1 MVRSEICLTM
11 KEIDRLKTIQAVVD
25 GHLTAS
31 IAAGRLGLSTRQVYR
46 LVDRY
51 RASGPL
57 GLRSRLVGRASNH
70 QLPAGVK
77 ERAYQLI
84 AMHYPDFGPTL
95 ACEKLAEQ
103 HGINLAKETIRQM
116 MIASGLWL
124 PRRQR
129 APKVQQPR
137 VRRACL
143 GELVQIDGCDHRWF
157 EERGPACTAIVFVDD
172 ATSRIMA
179 MRFVESEST
188 LAYFE
193 TLRDYLLA
201 HGKPQAL
208 YSDKASVFRINK
220 QGINGDG
227 QTQFSRALD
236 ELNIDGMCANT
247 SSAKGRVERA
257 HLTLQDRLV
266 KELRLQGIDNMV
278 DANTWLPSFLEGY
291 NQRFGKAPL
300 HDFNVHRAID
310 DPSILDK
317 ILVWKEYRRVSKR
330 LSLQYDKR
338 LYMLEDTP
346 EQRGLIGREI
356 SVFHYPSGQILLVDT
371 HDRELKY
378 TIYDKLP
385 VINQGEIVENKRL
398 GHALLVAKAI
408 QAKRDNARSRSAP
421 STPGVNRRRA
431 RVEGQYRP
439 RELSEVD
446 YLQALQEVNDSFV
459 SIAESHA
466 ELASVKEAPLSQPR
480 RS

>member
-77 ERAYQLI
+77 EQAYQLI

-157 EERGPACTAIVFVDD
+157 EERGPACTAMLRAVSWPCVLSKANRHWLILKHC
-172 ATSRIMA
+172 ATTCLPTVNHKHSIA
-179 MRFVESEST
+179 IK
-188 LAYFE
+188 
-193 TLRDYLLA
+193 
-201 HGKPQAL
+201 HL
-208 YSDKASVFRINK
+208 YSELTNK
-220 QGINGDG
+220 
-227 QTQFSRALD
+227 
-236 ELNIDGMCANT
+236 E
-247 SSAKGRVERA
+247 
-257 HLTLQDRLV
+257 
-266 KELRLQGIDNMV
+266 
-278 DANTWLPSFLEGY
+278 
-291 NQRFGKAPL
+291 
-300 HDFNVHRAID
+300 
-310 DPSILDK
+310 
-317 ILVWKEYRRVSKR
+317 
-330 LSLQYDKR
+330 
-338 LYMLEDTP
+338 
-346 EQRGLIGREI
+346 
-356 SVFHYPSGQILLVDT
+356 
-371 HDRELKY
+371 
-378 TIYDKLP
+378 
-385 VINQGEIVENKRL
+385 
-398 GHALLVAKAI
+398 
-408 QAKRDNARSRSAP
+408 
-421 STPGVNRRRA
+421 
-431 RVEGQYRP
+431 
-439 RELSEVD
+439 
-446 YLQALQEVNDSFV
+446 
-459 SIAESHA
+459 
-466 ELASVKEAPLSQPR
+466 
-480 RS
+480 

>member
-227 QTQFSRALD
+227 QTQFARALD

-257 HLTLQDRLV
+257 HLTLQDRLM

-278 DANTWLPSFLEGY
+278 DANTWLPSFLEDY

-310 DPSILDK
+310 DPK
-317 ILVWKEYRRVSKR
+317 
-330 LSLQYDKR
+330 
-338 LYMLEDTP
+338 
-346 EQRGLIGREI
+346 
-356 SVFHYPSGQILLVDT
+356 
-371 HDRELKY
+371 
-378 TIYDKLP
+378 
-385 VINQGEIVENKRL
+385 
-398 GHALLVAKAI
+398 
-408 QAKRDNARSRSAP
+408 
-421 STPGVNRRRA
+421 
-431 RVEGQYRP
+431 
-439 RELSEVD
+439 
-446 YLQALQEVNDSFV
+446 
-459 SIAESHA
+459 
-466 ELASVKEAPLSQPR
+466 
-480 RS
+480 